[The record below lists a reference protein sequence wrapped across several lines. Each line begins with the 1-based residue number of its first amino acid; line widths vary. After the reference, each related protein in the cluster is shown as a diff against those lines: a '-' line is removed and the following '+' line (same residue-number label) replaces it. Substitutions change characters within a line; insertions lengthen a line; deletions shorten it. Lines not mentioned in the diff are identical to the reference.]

1 MADSTLSA
9 IRTKVRRL
17 TRTPSIN
24 QMSNDT
30 LDEYINTFVVY
41 DFPEHLRTFDLHTQ
55 ISFYTVPFVDKYPAG
70 YFPLQDYV
78 NIDVNTF
85 LPAYVNGT
93 KAYYTQSREQFYNIY
108 PLNRTQQTLGYGNG
122 VQTTFI
128 GLLNTPQET
137 SVLSENIVISYIDE
151 DGTGEAFFDM
161 TIRTANGPIP
171 QGNLYNQS
179 NKPATAPTTINLA
192 NTVNYQTGAFT
203 VTFTNP
209 PGDGAEIVG
218 RYRQMQP
225 SQPQGVLFWDN
236 TFELRPIPDNIYQVN
251 LEVNIVPTQLLAVD
265 QSPNV
270 KQWWQ
275 YIAYGAAKKIFED
288 RMDLQSVQM
297 IFPEM
302 KMQER
307 LVLRKTL
314 VQFNS
319 NQRTPTV
326 YSEQTSL
333 GSGTG
338 YDGFNGF

>member
-1 MADSTLSA
+1 MADSTLAA

-24 QMSNDT
+24 QMSDAT

-41 DFPEHLRTFDLHTQ
+41 DFPEQLRTFDLHTQ
-55 ISFYTVPFVDKYPAG
+55 MSFYTVPFVDKYPSG

-85 LPAYVNGT
+85 LPAYVNGI

-108 PLNRTQQTLGYGNG
+108 PLNRTQTTVGYGNG

-128 GLLNTPQET
+128 GLISTPQEV
-137 SVLSENIVISYIDE
+137 SILPENVVISYIDE

-161 TIRTANGPIP
+161 TIRTSNGPIP
-171 QGNLYNQS
+171 QGNLYNQA
-179 NKPATAPTTINLA
+179 NKPSTSPSTSDPLNNI
-192 NTVNYQTGAFT
+192 YYETGLFT

-209 PGDGAEIVG
+209 PAEGSEIIA
-218 RYRQMQP
+218 RYRLVQP

-236 TFELRPIPDNIYQVN
+236 TFELRPVPDNIYQVN
-251 LEVNIVPTQLLAVD
+251 LEVNILPTQLLDSA

-288 RMDLQSVQM
+288 RMDMESVQM
-297 IFPEM
+297 IMPEM
-302 KMQER
+302 KTQER

-314 VQFNS
+314 IQYT